1 MNEPH
6 GVQSV
11 IYVALLLQSIKV
23 LHINEPHGAQSVIYV
38 ALLLQS
44 IK

>member
-6 GVQSV
+6 GAQSV
-11 IYVALLLQSIKV
+11 IYGSLLLQSIKRI
-23 LHINEPHGAQSVIYV
+23 HMNEPHGAQSVIYV